1 MVEMITATASI
12 WELIAFVSALAG
24 LIGSAVGLGL
34 PTWDLMVAQ
43 NGENAALRR
52 SGHERLR
59 LSIILVVAFA
69 AFFFHASVLI
79 LQPPISLDRPVTFAG
94 RVYGVVMLIFGWSI
108 FGHVIWGLFSR
119 RRDFDAA
126 IALDQ
131 RRHAEAQV
139 RASAHLAEAA
149 RGAEE

>member
-69 AFFFHASVLI
+69 AFFFHASVLVVFW
-79 LQPPISLDRPVTFAG
+79 LWLLALLPGGRWRVRMAAAHGATSFFPYSGESLPVAWATMNSDARRIPNACMSFPA
-94 RVYGVVMLIFGWSI
+94 SI
-108 FGHVIWGLFSR
+108 
-119 RRDFDAA
+119 D
-126 IALDQ
+126 
-131 RRHAEAQV
+131 
-139 RASAHLAEAA
+139 
-149 RGAEE
+149 